1 MIHHATF
8 TIERTFNAPPA
19 HVFRAFSDAERKHRW
34 FASGGTWR
42 SENHTLDFR
51 IGGHETL
58 DSHPPDGTAPH
69 LYRATYLDIVP
80 DQRIIYSFVMS
91 IGAQPVSIS
100 LATITLDAIPEGTR
114 FTFTEQFAIIDAPAN
129 PAARETG
136 TRLAFDALAREL
148 GQRR

>member
-1 MIHHATF
+1 MIYHATF
-8 TIERTFNAPPA
+8 TIERTFTASPA
-19 HVFRAFSDAERKHRW
+19 HVFRAWSEIDFKHRW

-58 DSHPPDGTAPH
+58 DSYPPDGTAPH
-69 LYRATYLDIVP
+69 FYRATYLDIVP

-91 IGAQPVSIS
+91 IDAQPVSIS
-100 LATITLDAIPEGTR
+100 LATIVLDAVSEGTR
-114 FTFTEQFAIIDAPAN
+114 LTFTEQFAIVNAPAN

-136 TRLAFDALAREL
+136 TRLSFDALAREL
-148 GQRR
+148 RNR